1 METSQTKH
9 SDPSDIQEKETSMEN
24 NLEKDIFKTKDI
36 VEQGDDGKDDTESLS
51 STESGELVKR
61 LKRKR
66 VEEDDEGKQSYVFLN
81 I

>member
-1 METSQTKH
+1 METSLTKH
-9 SDPSDIQEKETSMEN
+9 SDPSDIQEKETSPEN
-24 NLEKDIFKTKDI
+24 NLEKDILKTKDI
-36 VEQGDDGKDDTESLS
+36 LEQGDDGEDDTESLS

>member
-1 METSQTKH
+1 METSLTKH
-9 SDPSDIQEKETSMEN
+9 SDPSDIQEKETSPEN
-24 NLEKDIFKTKDI
+24 NLEKDILKTKDI
-36 VEQGDDGKDDTESLS
+36 LEQGDDDEDDTESLS

>member
-1 METSQTKH
+1 METSLTKH
-9 SDPSDIQEKETSMEN
+9 SDPSDIQEKETSPEN
-24 NLEKDIFKTKDI
+24 NLEKDIPKTKDI
-36 VEQGDDGKDDTESLS
+36 LEQGDDGEDDTESLS